1 MSLCERNIGK
11 RPYTNQVPILELRK
25 DYGLNNINN
34 VNSEV
39 FVCEEIFTAPTIV
52 TNLTKIQTGLT
63 ETSIGVFDTTNN
75 EVVFDYTFTGNT
87 NVLLEYEGEFFY
99 EVYPRTIGEGSPNL
113 TNITGTVPPTP
124 IFNNRIVYTNI
135 IPFTELTGL
144 TRLDILPNVFGD
156 QEWIL
161 NYSYNFKRKNCFNKS
176 FIFNNT
182 IKNEYDENQT
192 EYFVTLVRPSEI
204 TLGPFRDEDP
214 RSPEILT
221 LNRRNTLEG
230 ETYIFGVPTT
240 LEDKNECRL
249 VVENL
254 PVNKP
259 ETTIFNINNI
269 PEPNSLMISVN
280 GVTLSPMDYE
290 VTNKTVIRL
299 VQPLTPLKDII
310 TATYIQCDQE
320 LNSVYAEQYEILSA
334 ITSGTTASI
343 GDKVFYNTDQNKFE
357 YYMDFEPED
366 GRNIL
371 LYLNGIKL
379 TYGLDFY
386 MSTTIANR
394 IIFDSVNLTIGD
406 IIYLVYTSE
415 GNLTGDYDLVNGD
428 ISLEWETS
436 SIVVNDRLNGEF
448 IVEITESSDTNFSS
462 TGKTQTIV
470 EYEDEQTR
478 YSSPIPQ
485 TLQANTN
492 YIWRV
497 ISNKVYNGLLGNIFN
512 TSTISRTG
520 KFYTN
525 NEINSY

>member
-1 MSLCERNIGK
+1 
-11 RPYTNQVPILELRK
+11 
-25 DYGLNNINN
+25 
-34 VNSEV
+34 
-39 FVCEEIFTAPTIV
+39 
-52 TNLTKIQTGLT
+52 
-63 ETSIGVFDTTNN
+63 
-75 EVVFDYTFTGNT
+75 
-87 NVLLEYEGEFFY
+87 
-99 EVYPRTIGEGSPNL
+99 
-113 TNITGTVPPTP
+113 
-124 IFNNRIVYTNI
+124 
-135 IPFTELTGL
+135 
-144 TRLDILPNVFGD
+144 
-156 QEWIL
+156 
-161 NYSYNFKRKNCFNKS
+161 
-176 FIFNNT
+176 
-182 IKNEYDENQT
+182 
-192 EYFVTLVRPSEI
+192 
-204 TLGPFRDEDP
+204 
-214 RSPEILT
+214 
-221 LNRRNTLEG
+221 
-230 ETYIFGVPTT
+230 
-240 LEDKNECRL
+240 
-249 VVENL
+249 
-254 PVNKP
+254 
-259 ETTIFNINNI
+259 
-269 PEPNSLMISVN
+269 MISVN